1 MFAMKFRRP
10 IDPTLQFAIPVIFET
25 VLSTFINLI
34 FSSLIGGIS
43 GSSLTAI
50 SQCNMIVTLIVAA
63 MSMLNTGSS
72 VLCARLKGSGEFREA
87 SRVAEQT
94 LLLAGAFSLIIMT
107 LCLIFTAPLLSLVMP
122 NAEEALLHEAFVYF
136 RVLILS
142 LPFLNIANV
151 LVGMLRAAGDS
162 RTGMTV
168 NVSTC
173 LMQLGF
179 AFLFLRMVRLGV
191 AGAGLTYLCCR
202 AGSMALAA
210 WLFVHSHRY
219 AIRLSRILKPHLPTF
234 KRIFTIGIPSSI
246 ESIFVQAG
254 YLLCSS
260 MVIGLGSF
268 EAAVYNV
275 ANTLYSFASLPQGI
289 MTVIALTTTGQ
300 LIGAKEYDKARKKGW
315 KFWRVGQLA
324 VTLTS
329 LILFLLRKQLTPLYS
344 ADPAVQTAAAS
355 AIIAALLMNH
365 PGASLNT
372 LNPQLSAGGDVK
384 SVMYVTLVGVWLV
397 RLPLTWLF
405 CYHWTMGAPGVFL
418 ANAIALFV
426 RAILNI
432 LRVRQGKYLYMRV

>member
-1 MFAMKFRRP
+1 MRFKRTV
-10 IDPTLQFAIPVIFET
+10 DPTLQFALPVIFET

-63 MSMLNTGSS
+63 MSLLNTGSS
-72 VLCARLKGSGEFREA
+72 VLCARLKGSGEYREA

-94 LLLAGAFSLIIMT
+94 ILLACAFSLIIMT
-107 LCLIFTAPLLSLVMP
+107 LCLIFTVPLLSLVMP
-122 NAEEALLHEAFVYF
+122 NAEDGLLHEAYVYF

-142 LPFLNIANV
+142 LPFLNISNV
-151 LVGMLRAAGDS
+151 LVGMLRASGDS
-162 RTGMTV
+162 RTSMVV

-173 LMQLGF
+173 LMQLLF
-179 AFLFLRMVRLGV
+179 AFLFLRTFQLGV
-191 AGAGLTYLCCR
+191 TGAGLTYLCCR
-202 AGSMALAA
+202 LASMLLAV
-210 WLFVHSHRY
+210 WLFTHSHRY
-219 AIRLSRILKPHLPTF
+219 TIAFRRILKPHFPTF
-234 KRIFTIGIPSSI
+234 RRIFALGIPSSV

-254 YLLCSS
+254 YLVGST

-289 MTVIALTTTGQ
+289 MSAIALTTTGQ
-300 LIGAKEYDKARKKGW
+300 LIGSGDYEMARKKGW
-315 KFWRVGQLA
+315 KLWRIGLIA
-324 VTLTS
+324 VTATS

-344 ADPAVQTAAAS
+344 SDPAVQTAAAA
-355 AIIAALLMNH
+355 AILAALLMNH

-372 LNPQLSAGGDVK
+372 LNPQLSAGGDVR
-384 SVMYVTLVGVWLV
+384 SVMYTTLIGVWLI

-405 CYHWTMGAPGVFL
+405 CYHWTLGAPGVFL
-418 ANAIALFV
+418 ANAIALYV
-426 RAILNI
+426 RAVLNI
-432 LRVRQGKYLYMRV
+432 LRTRQGKYLYMRV

>member
-1 MFAMKFRRP
+1 MRFRRP
-10 IDPTLQFAIPVIFET
+10 VDPTLQFALPVIIET
-25 VLSTFINLI
+25 VLSTFINLV

-72 VLCARLKGSGEFREA
+72 VLCSRLKGSGEHREA

-94 LLLAGAFSLIIMT
+94 VLLAGAFGLMIMA
-107 LCLIFTAPLLSLVMP
+107 LCLVFTAPLLSLVMP
-122 NAEEALLHEAFVYF
+122 NAEETLLHEGMVYF

-142 LPFLNIANV
+142 LPFLNITNV
-151 LVGMLRAAGDS
+151 LTGMLRASGDS
-162 RTGMTV
+162 RTSMVV

-173 LMQLGF
+173 LMQLLF
-179 AFLFLRMVRLGV
+179 AFLFLRGFQLGV
-191 AGAGLTYLCCR
+191 DGAGLTYLCCR
-202 AGSMALAA
+202 VGSMLLAL
-210 WLFVHSHRY
+210 WLFVQSHRY
-219 AIRLSRILKPHLPTF
+219 TISFRQILKPHFPTF
-234 KRIFTIGIPSSI
+234 SRIFSIGIPASI
-246 ESIFVQAG
+246 ESVFVQAG

-275 ANTLYSFASLPQGI
+275 ANTLYSFASLPQTI
-289 MTVIALTTTGQ
+289 MISIALTTTGQ
-300 LIGAKEYDKARKKGW
+300 LIGAKEYAKARQKGW
-315 KFWRVGQLA
+315 QLWRIGQLA
-324 VTLTS
+324 VTVTS
-329 LILFLLRKQLTPLYS
+329 LLLFFLRQRLTPLYA

-384 SVMYVTLVGVWLV
+384 SVMYTTLIGVWLI

-405 CYHWTMGAPGVFL
+405 CYHWTLGSKGVFL
-418 ANAIALFV
+418 ANAIALYA
-426 RAILNI
+426 RAVINI
-432 LRVRQGKYLYMRV
+432 IRIRQGKYLYMRV